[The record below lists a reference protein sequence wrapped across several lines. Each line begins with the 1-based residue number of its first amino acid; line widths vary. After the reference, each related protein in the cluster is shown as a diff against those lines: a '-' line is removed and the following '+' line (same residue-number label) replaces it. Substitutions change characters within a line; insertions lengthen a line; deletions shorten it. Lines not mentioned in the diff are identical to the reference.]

1 MGVVIERARGGL
13 AERRLHAWMAP
24 SGVVFAAACYAGSSL
39 PSIYADS
46 QFWTSSPMFF
56 LLRVGIVTS
65 TLSSVYFWE
74 QRPRLLGDLWPWT
87 SPMVL
92 FGQASLFVYWVHVEL
107 IYGGFSASLHKNL
120 SFWSAVAAFAGFS
133 LFMCGLA
140 MLKNQAVARWK
151 RWRAA
156 AAESTPSMVEK
167 M

>member
-1 MGVVIERARGGL
+1 
-13 AERRLHAWMAP
+13 
-24 SGVVFAAACYAGSSL
+24 
-39 PSIYADS
+39 
-46 QFWTSSPMFF
+46 MFC